1 MARPRQTQQKSS
13 GPSWSTGMRE
23 VGAGIFAYVQAT
35 GETGISNAGLIV
47 GRDGAVAVDALMV
60 PSMTRRLV
68 AAIKKTTRKRIG
80 SLINTHHHLDHTG
93 GNQFFRSATIVAS
106 AKCREAMVPG
116 FPPVPILQ
124 RFMPA
129 FAREFPLLKMRLPAV
144 TFEDWLVIHDGS
156 HEIHL
161 WHPGVPAH
169 TAGDVTVFLPKERVL
184 FTGDLSFHY
193 VTPLAFQGHVGHWI
207 EAADRVLGFAADVV
221 VPGHGPVGTLA
232 DVRLLR
238 DYLVLVRRESKLRFD
253 AGMPAEAAA
262 RDIKLGVYASW
273 REAERILPNV
283 MRCYQEFRN
292 ETDQDLDVKAMIQ
305 GMERLRGAS
314 TGHAC
319 L

>member
-1 MARPRQTQQKSS
+1 
-13 GPSWSTGMRE
+13 MRE
-23 VGAGIFAYVQAT
+23 VGAGVFAYIQAT

-47 GRDGAVAVDALMV
+47 GADGAVAVDALMV

-68 AAIKKTTRKRIG
+68 AAIKKTTRKKIG

-93 GNQFFRSATIVAS
+93 GNQFFRGATIVAS
-106 AKCREAMVPG
+106 AKCRDALVPG

-129 FAREFPLLKMRLPAV
+129 FAREFPLLKMTLPTV
-144 TFEDWLVIHDGS
+144 TFEDRLVIHDGS

-169 TAGDVTVFLPKERVL
+169 TAGDATVFLPKERVL
-184 FTGDLSFHY
+184 FTGDLAFHY

-207 EAADRVLGFAADVV
+207 EATDRVLAFDADVV

-232 DVRLLR
+232 EVRLLR
-238 DYLVLVRRESKLRFD
+238 DYLALVRREAKTRFD
-253 AGMPAEAAA
+253 AGMPAQAAA

-283 MRCYQEFRN
+283 MRCYQEFRD
-292 ETDQDLDVKAMIQ
+292 ELDQPMDLPRMLK
-305 GMERLRGAS
+305 GMERLRGARLD
-314 TGHAC
+314 HAC
-319 L
+319 V